1 MKRIGLKIAILAI
14 VASTASA
21 WAGESA
27 GVRNCTWCHGTSG
40 QGFMVAPRLAGQRPQ
55 YIESQLRSFAAH
67 TRDNPFSKQYMW
79 GAVAALG
86 PHAAR
91 DLAIYFATIA
101 PKAANDGDWNLAA
114 KGKTIYLEGIP
125 ESNIVSCYACHGPN
139 AEGVRDIPRLGG
151 LAYFYLRGGSSS
163 GVRGIIRAQRL
174 RCPWSPAIWARKKS
188 RRSPHTSASSSKLL
202 LDGSGLIGGLAQT
215 ARDGIGSSS
224 AQLSVCTVREGNRA
238 NAMRSAL
245 HHLADLDRKLSG
257 FIALA
262 MIHRLDFVG
271 YGNALLRRGPRRDLR
286 QPALQAWQMID
297 FNAGPPMRSHPAP
310 VGNIG
315 NRVVAGE
322 VFMVPEA

>member
-114 KGKTIYLEGIP
+114 RGKTIYLEGIP

-151 LAYFYLRGGSSS
+151 LAYFYLKGRLEQWGQGYHS
-163 GVRGIIRAQRL
+163 GTA
-174 RCPWSPAIWARKKS
+174 SPM
-188 RRSPHTSASSSKLL
+188 PMVAS
-202 LDGSGLIGGLAQT
+202 
-215 ARDGIGSSS
+215 
-224 AQLSVCTVREGNRA
+224 
-238 NAMRSAL
+238 
-245 HHLADLDRKLSG
+245 HLGPDE
-257 FIALA
+257 IEALA
-262 MIHRLDFVG
+262 SYLSFVK
-271 YGNALLRRGPRRDLR
+271 
-286 QPALQAWQMID
+286 
-297 FNAGPPMRSHPAP
+297 
-310 VGNIG
+310 
-315 NRVVAGE
+315 
-322 VFMVPEA
+322 